1 MVANR
6 WFQHRKTEEE
16 EGFDRRFVILRVLGV
31 LSMVGSLS
39 LETINDQTNL
49 KFGRWGGGGR
59 GEEGTKRREFGTKS
73 ARVTTDLVYSVSS
86 CLSSELCRR
95 GKRVIKG
102 ISLFRKLDATKFIA
116 SRFKRLNIDPLR
128 KR

>member
-49 KFGRWGGGGR
+49 KFGRWGGGVEGR
-59 GEEGTKRREFGTKS
+59 RGRREGNLG
-73 ARVTTDLVYSVSS
+73 RN
-86 CLSSELCRR
+86 RP
-95 GKRVIKG
+95 G
-102 ISLFRKLDATKFIA
+102 
-116 SRFKRLNIDPLR
+116 
-128 KR
+128 

>member
-16 EGFDRRFVILRVLGV
+16 EGFDRRFVILGVLGV

-49 KFGRWGGGGR
+49 KFGRWEGGGSR
-59 GEEGTKRREFGTKS
+59 GGGDEE
-73 ARVTTDLVYSVSS
+73 
-86 CLSSELCRR
+86 
-95 GKRVIKG
+95 KG
-102 ISLFRKLDATKFIA
+102 IWDEIGQGD
-116 SRFKRLNIDPLR
+116 N
-128 KR
+128 